1 MPTTGTLA
9 PVRDYSAGTQYKTRS
24 IVQDKL
30 QIAEQNTGQDNQL
43 STRDTAEDNVK
54 IKYKV
59 HNKGQRTQF
68 SKVRNI
74 RQECQGKQYIARI
87 SM

>member
-30 QIAEQNTGQDNQL
+30 QIAEQNTVQ
-43 STRDTAEDNVK
+43 VK
-54 IKYKV
+54 II
-59 HNKGQRTQF
+59 N
-68 SKVRNI
+68 
-74 RQECQGKQYIARI
+74 
-87 SM
+87 